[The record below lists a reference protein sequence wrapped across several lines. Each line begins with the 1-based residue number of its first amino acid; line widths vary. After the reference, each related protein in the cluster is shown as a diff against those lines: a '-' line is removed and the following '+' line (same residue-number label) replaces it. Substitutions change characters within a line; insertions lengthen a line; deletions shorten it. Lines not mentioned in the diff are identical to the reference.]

1 MIVVGQTSR
10 SARVLQD
17 PLFAPLV
24 LPKSMRHSAGLFSGA
39 CGERKPIARGW
50 SCLRPPGRRRASAGA
65 GVGCVAYLRH
75 KSPPSRIPN
84 VRTRRR
90 WRPSLELGVEPA
102 FFAVI
107 DHLFENSPVAGDFEL
122 WDAEDHLSSRFQN
135 PVCLPQVAL
144 GILMQQVRQHTNP
157 TFALRGSRLEESL
170 LTVGGIPQHRNIR
183 MPQLQPFE

>member
-1 MIVVGQTSR
+1 MIVVGQPSR

-39 CGERKPIARGW
+39 CGERKPIARGGHAFDHPAVVE
-50 SCLRPPGRRRASAGA
+50 RQRALEWE
-65 GVGCVAYLRH
+65 CVAYLRH

-102 FFAVI
+102 FCVFRAMAISV
-107 DHLFENSPVAGDFEL
+107 P
-122 WDAEDHLSSRFQN
+122 R
-135 PVCLPQVAL
+135 
-144 GILMQQVRQHTNP
+144 
-157 TFALRGSRLEESL
+157 
-170 LTVGGIPQHRNIR
+170 
-183 MPQLQPFE
+183 